1 MTVKERV
8 IEQLDEFNEAE
19 LLEVEEDLRSR
30 ANQARIKRQLEAL
43 RAVAGSITNPEDVAA
58 FEAATKRQF
67 SFVGYTLGINEKA

>member
-43 RAVAGSITNPEDVAA
+43 RAVAGSITDPEDVAA
-58 FEAATKRQF
+58 FEEATKRRPF
-67 SFVGYTLGINEKA
+67 FGSRELDIEP